1 MTFEVNKLR
10 IFSSLLL
17 INIMIVIVNLL
28 SFEDSHWFILLIILF
43 FVNWIYI
50 SKSLLKYISKIVI
63 DSVSKTF
70 TIEFTNIFSEKNI
83 DIFPI
88 SEIKCEFVILTKAR
102 GIQSEVFR
110 ISHNDSIISTLNL
123 EVDGWN
129 RETCKHIKELIDRSN
144 NLNYTTEK

>member
-1 MTFEVNKLR
+1 
-10 IFSSLLL
+10 
-17 INIMIVIVNLL
+17 
-28 SFEDSHWFILLIILF
+28 LF
-43 FVNWIYI
+43 
-50 SKSLLKYISKIVI
+50 
-63 DSVSKTF
+63 DSVSKTI
-70 TIEFTNIFSEKNI
+70 TIEFTNNFSEKNI

-88 SEIKCEFVILTKAR
+88 SEMKCEFVILTKAR

-129 RETCKHIKELIDRSN
+129 RETCKHIKELIDCSN

>member
-1 MTFEVNKLR
+1 LA
-10 IFSSLLL
+10 
-17 INIMIVIVNLL
+17 
-28 SFEDSHWFILLIILF
+28 LF
-43 FVNWIYI
+43 
-50 SKSLLKYISKIVI
+50 

-70 TIEFTNIFSEKNI
+70 TIEFTNNFSEKNI

-88 SEIKCEFVILTKAR
+88 SEMKCEFVILTKAR

-129 RETCKHIKELIDRSN
+129 RETCKHIKELLDRSN